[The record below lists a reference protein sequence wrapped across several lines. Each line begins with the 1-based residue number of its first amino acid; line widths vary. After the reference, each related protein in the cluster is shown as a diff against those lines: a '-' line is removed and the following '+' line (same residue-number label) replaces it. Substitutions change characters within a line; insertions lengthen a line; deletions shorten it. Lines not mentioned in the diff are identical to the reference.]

1 MSPKYFQIAG
11 EWVSILNDLN
21 ISIISIEIVLIFMS

>member
-1 MSPKYFQIAG
+1 MSPKYLQIVG

-21 ISIISIEIVLIFMS
+21 ISVVSMEIV